1 MRRAKGSFEVD
12 SALVTPWIVKSLGSA
27 PKLSARLTGTAARE
41 QVRQLNGARDC
52 QIRVVPANG
61 HDKPAERHL
70 SSTVHAR
77 AAEQT
82 K

>member
-1 MRRAKGSFEVD
+1 VRRAKGSFEVHA
-12 SALVTPWIVKSLGSA
+12 ALVTPSIVKSLRSA
-27 PKLSARLTGTAARE
+27 PGLSARSTGSAARV
-41 QVRQLNGARDC
+41 QVCQLNGARDC

-61 HDKPAERHL
+61 HDKPALRHL
-70 SSTVHAR
+70 STTVHAH